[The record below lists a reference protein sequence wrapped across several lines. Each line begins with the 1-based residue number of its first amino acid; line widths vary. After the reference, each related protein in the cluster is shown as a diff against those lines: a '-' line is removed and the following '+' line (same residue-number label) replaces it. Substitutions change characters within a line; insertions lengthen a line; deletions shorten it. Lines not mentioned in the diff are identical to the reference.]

1 MKRARWILSMVA
13 VLLATVFVAYWAGRH
28 GSGSTAVPGDRSA
41 ITGSSAPDAG
51 AKPLYWYD
59 PMIPTEHHD
68 QPGLSSMGMQMIP
81 KYADAGTDASAV
93 RIDAATIQ
101 NLGVRTAPV
110 ERRVLAATIQVPG
123 TIGWDLRQAIVV
135 SARVDA
141 VVTRLYVRAPYT
153 NVTAGA
159 PIADVLAPQWSSAV
173 AEAQALQH
181 VQSAEAKALRD
192 AAQQRLLILGL
203 SPTDGRAIGGGG
215 QITLHAPQTGVIS
228 TLDVRE
234 GQRVNAGQTLMTING
249 SSTVWVEAA
258 LPQAVAGSVHAN
270 TPVTVRVDALPGQTF
285 HGHVEVLL
293 PDIDMTTRT
302 QRARIVL
309 ANPEGSLSPGMFATV
324 QLEPTP
330 GKAVPV
336 VPDDALIATGTHAR
350 VIVAEEGGR
359 FRAVAV
365 HTGRAAGGYTEVLDG
380 LAGGEKVV
388 VSGQF
393 LIDSE
398 ASLSGALDR
407 LSDPPALPAPAASA
421 PMSGMPMPGDRP

>member
-13 VLLATVFVAYWAGRH
+13 VLLATTFVAYWAGRH
-28 GSGSTAVPGDRSA
+28 GSGSAAVSGDRLA
-41 ITGSSAPDAG
+41 TTGSSAPDAG
-51 AKPLYWYD
+51 VKPLYWYD

-101 NLGVRTAPV
+101 NLGVRTALV

-123 TIGWDLRQAIVV
+123 TISWDLRQAVVV

-141 VVTRLYVRAPYT
+141 VVTKLYVRAPYT
-153 NVTAGA
+153 NVTAGT
-159 PIADVLAPQWSSAV
+159 PIAEVLAPQWSSAV

-181 VQSAEAKALRD
+181 VQSAEAKALRG
-192 AAQQRLLILGL
+192 AAQQRLRVLGL

-215 QITLHAPQTGVIS
+215 QITLHAPQTGVIG

-234 GQRVNAGQTLMTING
+234 GQRVVAGQTLMTING
-249 SSTVWVEAA
+249 TSTVWVEAA
-258 LPQAVAGSVHAN
+258 LPQAVVGTVHAN
-270 TPVTVRVDALPGQTF
+270 TPVTVRIDALPGQAF
-285 HGHVEVLL
+285 HGHVEALL

-309 ANPEGSLSPGMFATV
+309 ANPDGSLSPGMFATV
-324 QLEPTP
+324 QLDPAP

-336 VPDDALIATGTHAR
+336 VSDDALITTGEHAR
-350 VIVAEEGGR
+350 VIVSEEGGR

-365 HTGRAAGGYTEVLDG
+365 RTGRASGGYTEILDG
-380 LAGGEKVV
+380 LVGGEKVV

-407 LSDPPALPAPAASA
+407 LNDPATPSAPATSASI
-421 PMSGMPMPGDRP
+421 SGMPMPGDRP